1 MSADNSNGYK
11 FDAYGSTEDPTIFAL
26 NGATIAFDLNDSSMG
41 SHPFQIETGAGSQY
55 NTGLTHV
62 STSGVVSTG
71 SNAQGQTSG
80 TLYWKIPANI
90 SGNYAYQCTSHS
102 AMRGT
107 ITIKQI
113 SAI

>member
-1 MSADNSNGYK
+1 MPPPDPSDLRG
-11 FDAYGSTEDPTIFAL
+11 FRLFVGGPRRPCGSTA
-26 NGATIAFDLNDSSMG
+26 
-41 SHPFQIETGAGSQY
+41 
-55 NTGLTHV
+55 
-62 STSGVVSTG
+62 GVVSTG
-71 SNAQGQTSG
+71 SNAQGQTGG